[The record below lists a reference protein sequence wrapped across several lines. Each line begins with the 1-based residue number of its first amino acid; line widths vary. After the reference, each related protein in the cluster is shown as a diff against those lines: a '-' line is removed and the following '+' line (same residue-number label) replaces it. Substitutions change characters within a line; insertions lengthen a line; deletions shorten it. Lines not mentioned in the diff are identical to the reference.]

1 MSNMSIARQVSRLKR
16 LSPILKVMYFTV
28 IFQPNAKGPTPK
40 NTPIKGTS
48 TPPKPTKS
56 PRAAAKVPTIIEEED
71 TLMEGRR
78 TRKMNSRSKNLTR
91 MVSIF

>member
-1 MSNMSIARQVSRLKR
+1 
-16 LSPILKVMYFTV
+16 MYFTV
-28 IFQPNAKGPTPK
+28 TFQPNAKGPTPK
-40 NTPIKGTS
+40 NTPIKNTS

-56 PRAAAKVPTIIEEED
+56 PRAAAKVPTIIEEEDD